1 VGGERRK
8 KLITPDDPHWF
19 VLFLCSRWGKSLT
32 EIESMPIS
40 ELNEHRWFHDNYKW
54 GMHDDLLAMQ
64 LTHSIKTVNHKS
76 SVQPWMVK
84 SWTTQ
89 RDYTYRLQRLITK
102 PVTAIRSGFFAVVN
116 AIKGMKNGN

>member
-1 VGGERRK
+1 
-8 KLITPDDPHWF
+8 
-19 VLFLCSRWGKSLT
+19 
-32 EIESMPIS
+32 MPIS

-102 PVTAIRSGFFAVVN
+102 PVTAIRSGFFAIVAAV
-116 AIKGMKNGN
+116 KGMKNVKH